1 MNAINETST
10 MSAVMRRLRERTDWE
25 AANPELAA
33 EWSAAMREDDERNIR
48 KEREN
53 DGSEARRLALDALR
67 RADVPPKPLREL
79 GPFDPKRG
87 HGAKAVEYL
96 SGKRPVLAMFG
107 TVGQGKTLAGV
118 WAARELLARMPLDC
132 LATGQ
137 NTSPVVF
144 IAATTFARLSAYSVD
159 DKAFFDGLCRVRVL
173 VLDDVGTETLA
184 GVASAHFDELIDT
197 RINFER
203 RTIITSNLDAKAFK
217 ARYGERIADRLR
229 QSAVISQGTGA
240 SMRRPPQ

>member
-1 MNAINETST
+1 MTKISNLMSGVIALVNERK
-10 MSAVMRRLRERTDWE
+10 AWE

-33 EWSAAMREDDERNIR
+33 AWGEAMREDDERNIR
-48 KEREN
+48 AERAN
-53 DGSEARRLALDALR
+53 DGSNARRLALEALR
-67 RADVPPKPLREL
+67 RAEVPPKQLREL
-79 GPFDPKRG
+79 AAFDSKRG
-87 HGAKAVEYL
+87 HGPKAVEYL

-118 WAARELLARMPLDC
+118 WAARELLSRMALDA

-137 NTSPVVF
+137 STSPVTF
-144 IAATTFARLSAYSVD
+144 IAATTFARLSAYSAD

-173 VLDDVGTETLA
+173 ILDDVGTETLA

-229 QSAVISQGTGA
+229 VSAVISQGVGA
-240 SMRRPPQ
+240 SMRRATS